1 MWEPPRVTLFDD
13 LGCQQTIGRI
23 VDALYDALERDASL
37 RRLFRSRRV
46 GERARQ
52 KLFFEQL
59 FGGEPRYTA
68 SGHADS
74 GMQRRHAHRAIT
86 AAEAEWW
93 LSHFETAMTR
103 AGVASSV
110 RERVLGVLR
119 PPAARLVNPGMDAA
133 SFWAAV
139 RLARRGDLEKLS
151 RSVAEQPLLLNQRG
165 GDGATLLWHAARCGQ
180 LPIVRW
186 LAERS
191 GALDIPGSDVHV
203 VSVMVTPYC
212 AAVTFGHGG
221 VGEWLLTQGAT
232 VDIFTAAYLGDVERL
247 READPNQQ
255 TIEEDLYPV
264 TPLHYAVDGGRP
276 EAVRLLIDRDALVRP
291 HSRRLLALASR
302 SAEITRILLDAGA
315 DATQA
320 ESLGPIARGDTSV
333 ARLLL
338 EHGMDIDRP
347 IRGRETFLTRAC
359 RGDKGGSVLAVRTL
373 LELGADPNTP
383 SGSGRTPLETASRG
397 RFTEI
402 VDLLVR
408 HGAGHH
414 RR

>member
-1 MWEPPRVTLFDD
+1 MTLFDD
-13 LGCQQTIGRI
+13 LGGRQAIGRI
-23 VDALYDALERDASL
+23 VEALYNALERDTSL
-37 RRLFRSRRV
+37 RRLFPSRKV

-52 KLFFEQL
+52 KLFFEQM

-74 GMQRRHAHRAIT
+74 GMQRRHAHRTIT
-86 AAEAEWW
+86 APEAQQW
-93 LSHFETAMTR
+93 LSHFDRAMMA
-103 AGVASSV
+103 AGVATSV
-110 RERVLGVLR
+110 RERVLAVLR
-119 PPAARLVNPGMDAA
+119 PPADRLVNPGMDTA
-133 SFWAAV
+133 SFKAAV

-165 GDGATLLWHAARCGQ
+165 GDGATLLWHAARCEQ
-180 LPIVRW
+180 LPTVRW

-191 GALDIPGSDVHV
+191 GALDVPGSDVHV

-212 AAVTFGHGG
+212 AAVRFGHAE
-221 VGEWLLTQGAT
+221 VAEWLLTQGAT
-232 VDIFTAAYLGDVERL
+232 VDVFTAAYLGNVERL
-247 READPNQQ
+247 RASDPNEQ
-255 TIEEDLYPV
+255 TIEEELYPV
-264 TPLHYAVDGGRP
+264 TVLHYAVDGERP
-276 EAVRLLIDRDALVRP
+276 EVVRLLIDCGAEVRL

-302 SAEITRILLDAGA
+302 SAETTQLLLNAGA

-320 ESLGPIARGDTSV
+320 ESLGSIAQGDMSV

-338 EHGMDIDRP
+338 ERGLDIDRP

-373 LELGADPNTP
+373 LELGADPNIP
-383 SGSGRTPLETASRG
+383 NGNGRTPLQTASRG
-397 RFTEI
+397 HFTEI

-408 HGAGHH
+408 HGARHERG
-414 RR
+414 